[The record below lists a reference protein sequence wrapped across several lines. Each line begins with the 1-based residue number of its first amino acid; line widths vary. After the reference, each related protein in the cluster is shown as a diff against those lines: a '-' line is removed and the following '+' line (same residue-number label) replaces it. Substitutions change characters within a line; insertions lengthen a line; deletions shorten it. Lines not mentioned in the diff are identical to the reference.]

1 MDEKMNHKTSFEKL
15 MREESKSKSKSKSK
29 MKVILMI
36 LIFKERIEEK
46 AI

>member
-15 MREESKSKSKSKSK
+15 MREESKNKSKSKI
-29 MKVILMI
+29 KVILMI
-36 LIFKERIEEK
+36 LIVKERTQEK